1 MGGGQNNSEE
11 KPSRKVFSVWPRR
24 KKKSRR
30 IGLDG
35 RYNRSFRRFF
45 FLLLF
50 SVERRE
56 RGRRKRRSRESRLD
70 LIGYARYV
78 FPPLHIRTRARHE
91 WDDLLST
98 VFFEIRTNAS
108 LFSSYRSSVL
118 LFVFANI
125 NMSVNTLWPTTF
137 DGCVQPN
144 KPVFSVT
151 SLFELKSFRLSQCLV
166 IDSSKFRD
174 RWVDLNSHGPFNNF
188 PNNNQKE

>member
-1 MGGGQNNSEE
+1 MGKTIPRKSPPAKSLVSGQGEKKESENW
-11 KPSRKVFSVWPRR
+11 VRR
-24 KKKSRR
+24 A
-30 IGLDG
+30 IQ
-35 RYNRSFRRFF
+35 SFIPAFF

-151 SLFELKSFRLSQCLV
+151 NLFELKSFRLSQCLV

-174 RWVDLNSHGPFNNF
+174 HWLDLNSHGPFNNF

>member
-24 KKKSRR
+24 KKKSENWVRR
-30 IGLDG
+30 AIQ
-35 RYNRSFRRFF
+35 SFIPAFF

-151 SLFELKSFRLSQCLV
+151 NLFELKSFRLSLV

-174 RWVDLNSHGPFNNF
+174 HWLDLNSHGPFNNF